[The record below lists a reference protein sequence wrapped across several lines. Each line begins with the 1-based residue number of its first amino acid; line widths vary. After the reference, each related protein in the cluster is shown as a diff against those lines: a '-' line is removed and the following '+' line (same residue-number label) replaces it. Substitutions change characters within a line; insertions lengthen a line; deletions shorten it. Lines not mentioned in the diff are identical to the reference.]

1 MYRRVYRVE
10 DAQRQGTGVRLP
22 HRSPFC
28 FISRGGIN
36 CIAVD
41 FTSPA
46 LALACLARRPSKS
59 AVATQSG
66 PESGRGEEE
75 RSSLSFIERTL
86 LDVRR
91 LPLAAETRE
100 LWENYGSLKI
110 ENSPRFGKER
120 TCAAGIFLLE
130 VEDFT
135 RVQKLSLNSRR
146 LKSYKS
152 TDH

>member
-1 MYRRVYRVE
+1 MGVYRRVYRVE

-22 HRSPFC
+22 MHHLSPFC

-86 LDVRR
+86 LDLCS

-110 ENSPRFGKER
+110 ENSPRFAKER

-130 VEDFT
+130 VGG
-135 RVQKLSLNSRR
+135 LR
-146 LKSYKS
+146 LYKS
-152 TDH
+152 TKTIIE

>member
-1 MYRRVYRVE
+1 MVDHSSVTSFFLPSWGGSGLREMNVTGLKGVPFWRELKLGVYRRVYRVE

-66 PESGRGEEE
+66 ERERRRRTEQSELHRANIIGRAPPASGRRDSRVMGK
-75 RSSLSFIERTL
+75 LW
-86 LDVRR
+86 
-91 LPLAAETRE
+91 LPQ
-100 LWENYGSLKI
+100 N
-110 ENSPRFGKER
+110 
-120 TCAAGIFLLE
+120 
-130 VEDFT
+130 
-135 RVQKLSLNSRR
+135 
-146 LKSYKS
+146 
-152 TDH
+152 